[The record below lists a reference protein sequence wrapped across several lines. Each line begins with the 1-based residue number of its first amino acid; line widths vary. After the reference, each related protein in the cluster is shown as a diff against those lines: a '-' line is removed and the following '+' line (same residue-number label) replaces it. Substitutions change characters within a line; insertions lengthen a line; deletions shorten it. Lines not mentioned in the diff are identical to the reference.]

1 MFYYEGTMQIE
12 QDDQCWTCK
21 FAPYRNPHSG
31 KESTPEKNCPLLEA
45 LYCGIVESDGEFA
58 VSNCDFYID
67 KRPHLQIV
75 APIDFNKSAR

>member
-1 MFYYEGTMQIE
+1 MNYSETGPQIE

-31 KESTPEKNCPLLEA
+31 KEHAPDKACPLLAA
-45 LYCGIVESDGEFA
+45 LCVDIVQADGEFT
-58 VSNCDFYID
+58 VRNCDFYED

-75 APIDFNKSAR
+75 PAS